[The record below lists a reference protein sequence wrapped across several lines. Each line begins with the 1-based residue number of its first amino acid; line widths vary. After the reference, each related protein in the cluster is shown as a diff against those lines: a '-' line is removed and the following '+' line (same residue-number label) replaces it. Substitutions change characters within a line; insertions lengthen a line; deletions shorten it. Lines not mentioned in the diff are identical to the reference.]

1 MARPDLEAE
10 WSAATAGVRERHL
23 APLRLRYGIPV
34 MAIMERVG
42 VARVR
47 VEGDAY
53 EPDAD
58 GFEALV
64 VASFTDPPRRPDGRW
79 RAPNEIID
87 IIAFNPAEPGRWWSR
102 CGIVAALGEES
113 VSDFSDDPVRV
124 WRNPLAWLR
133 AGATGICPVS
143 PDPAAV
149 RDALLRLPGITVAE
163 EDADQGREIE
173 RLLAKHWNRVPPI
186 YVIQRARGAA

>member
-79 RAPNEIID
+79 RAPNEVID
-87 IIAFNPAEPGRWWSR
+87 LIAFRPVEPGRWWSR
-102 CGIVAALGEES
+102 GGIVAALGEEMIG
-113 VSDFSDDPVRV
+113 DFSDDPVRV
-124 WRNPLAWLR
+124 WRNPLAWLQ
-133 AGATGICPVS
+133 AGATGICLTTRDPIAAQDVLVRLRTSPVVMDVEHGRELDRIRGRCWTRF
-143 PDPAAV
+143 PPI
-149 RDALLRLPGITVAE
+149 LVAE
-163 EDADQGREIE
+163 PA
-173 RLLAKHWNRVPPI
+173 LA
-186 YVIQRARGAA
+186 GAA